1 MNDNPPGQGA
11 MSPRVMLIF
20 AVLVLIWGSTWTAI
34 RYQLG
39 VEAPGWS
46 IAWRFVFA
54 SLAMGLYA
62 RMAGVSLR
70 LAPRDLPLLLGVAM
84 TQFVLNFLFVYNAER
99 FITSG
104 LVAMIFALLIVPNAV
119 LGRLFL
125 KQRVGGAFFVGT
137 VVAGLG
143 MALLFRHEIMEAA
156 GGGSTVLL
164 GIGLSLFGTLSASV
178 GNLLQASQRAS
189 HLHAAQLLFWAMA
202 IGAVA
207 NMVIAL
213 PMSGLPRIDPRPE
226 YWLATLWLAFIGSAL
241 TFPLYLYVMR
251 AIGPARAAYSS
262 VLIPIVAML
271 FSTLLEGY
279 RWTGTA
285 VAGALLA
292 GVGLVIA
299 LRGKSGA
306 QAPSASKAASPA
318 R

>member
-1 MNDNPPGQGA
+1 
-11 MSPRVMLIF
+11 MSPRVILIF
-20 AVLVLIWGSTWTAI
+20 AILVLIWGSTWTAI

-46 IAWRFVFA
+46 IAWRFVAA
-54 SLAMGLYA
+54 SIAMGIYA
-62 RMAGVSLR
+62 RVAGVSLR
-70 LAPRDLPLLLGVAM
+70 LSRRDVPLLAGVAM

-104 LVAMIFALLIVPNAV
+104 LVAMIFALLIVPNAI
-119 LGRLFL
+119 LGRIFL
-125 KQRVGGAFFVGT
+125 KQRVGRAFLVGT
-137 VVAGLG
+137 VLAGLG
-143 MALLFRHEIMEAA
+143 MVLLFQHEIAQAA
-156 GGGSTVLL
+156 GGGSAVLL
-164 GIGLSLFGTLSASV
+164 GIGLSLFGILSASV

-213 PMSGLPRIDPRPE
+213 PMSGPPVFDPRPE
-226 YWLATLWLAFIGSAL
+226 YWLATLWLAFVGSAL
-241 TFPLYLYVMR
+241 TFPLYLHVMR

-292 GVGLVIA
+292 GLGLVIA
-299 LRGKSGA
+299 LRGKA
-306 QAPSASKAASPA
+306 APK
-318 R
+318 RD